1 MIIENYTTVRQ
12 NLKSFCDK
20 VAEEQVD
27 LLITRTNH
35 DDVVMMSLERYGK
48 ILELEKILELVKG
61 QETENGK
68 KE

>member
-48 ILELEKILELVKG
+48 ILELEKILELVNR
-61 QETENGK
+61 QDAEVR
-68 KE
+68 